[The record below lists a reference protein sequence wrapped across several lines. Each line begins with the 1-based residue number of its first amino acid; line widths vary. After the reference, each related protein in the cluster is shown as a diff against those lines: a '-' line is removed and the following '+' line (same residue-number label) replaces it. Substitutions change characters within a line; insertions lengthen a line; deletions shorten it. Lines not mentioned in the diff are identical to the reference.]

1 MKTKLFNS
9 FAVAAMSVLALACA
23 KEPVGEGIEAGVSFS
38 IEVPGSQ
45 ATKAIGDGEKAKK
58 LYYQVFD
65 KDGAAIEGLGVQ
77 NTDIAGKT
85 ATVKFQ
91 LVKDQEYN
99 FVFWAQTA
107 NDGYYT
113 IDNAEGLKKITANYT
128 GKNSNDENFDA
139 FYAVKK
145 MTVTGPVS
153 ETVKLSRPFAQ
164 INIATAG
171 QISAGTTTKDID
183 FTGAASAVTV
193 KGVPNVFSPLATT
206 DVFTGNADVTFA
218 KAEAPAGDI
227 TVNAKTYKYLAVNY
241 VFAPVDGT
249 VYDVNAT
256 LTVEGK
262 DVRLTVPTVPAK
274 QNWRTNIVGDLLTA
288 GADFTVVV
296 DPDFGGDQ
304 NVAYDET
311 ALRAA
316 VLKGGTVV
324 VSKNVTIKDKSLKPN
339 GGTELNFIV
348 SENATLTGEL
358 TGYES
363 KLINLFN
370 RNVQCTISGNGTIV
384 GPKCD
389 RDEYSSAV
397 ELEDN
402 ANTCVIDGNVTF
414 KGADGT
420 KSGKCDACV
429 IIRAGKVTVN
439 GGHFIASSD
448 VDGGDNPAIL
458 LYASA
463 NTYYPELVI
472 NGGTFESVNGNSK
485 FLINKNADNIS
496 NCTIK
501 ICGGTFIGFDPA
513 DNEADGPH
521 TNYVA
526 PGYHSTKVST
536 DANGVSTYMVSKE
549 GTIPVVNQEGFKD
562 AVAQANAT
570 VVVPAGTYTAPSNVA
585 DGVTIEGVDGTT
597 IDIPS
602 AVAYHDKNIA
612 FKSLIVKSPNANYTG
627 IQHAA
632 SVKYVDCT
640 IEGQPFSYATT
651 AVYENCKFVQT
662 SNDAYN
668 IWTYGTTNM
677 TFNDCVFN
685 CAGKSVLIYNEGSVT
700 SSIVTFNNCLFNASE
715 KVTGKAAIEVDQT
728 FTAYEVYINNCK
740 TNGFDKGSKS
750 KNVLWNN
757 KKGVGNALKSLKVVV
772 DGVEQTLK

>member
-1 MKTKLFNS
+1 MNTKLFNS

-23 KEPVGEGIEAGVSFS
+23 KEPVGGGIEAGVSFS
-38 IEVPGSQ
+38 VEVPGTP
-45 ATKAIGDGEKAKK
+45 ATKAIGDGETAKK

-249 VYDVNAT
+249 VYDVNAI
-256 LTVEGK
+256 LIVEGK

-370 RNVQCTISGNGTIV
+370 RNVQCTISGSGTIV

-439 GGHFIASSD
+439 GGHFIASRD

-458 LYASA
+458 LYSP
-463 NTYYPELVI
+463 NSYRSELII
-472 NGGTFESVNGNSK
+472 NGGTFESEVGNSK
-485 FLINKNADNIS
+485 FLINIQDEYRDHAS
-496 NCTIK
+496 VK
-501 ICGGTFIGFDPA
+501 IYGGTFIGFDPA
-513 DNEADGPH
+513 DNEAEGAH
-521 TNYVA
+521 TNFVA
-526 PGYHSTKVST
+526 TGYHSTKVST

-597 IDIPS
+597 VDIPS
-602 AVAYHDKNIA
+602 AVAYHDKNIT
-612 FKSLIVKSPNANYTG
+612 FKSLTVKSPNANYTG

-632 SVKYVDCT
+632 SVKYENCV
-640 IEGQPFSYATT
+640 IEGQPFSYAKT
-651 AVYENCKFVQT
+651 AVYEGCTFEQK
-662 SNDAYN
+662 SNAAYN
-668 IWTYGTTNM
+668 IWTYGSADI
-677 TFNDCVFN
+677 TFKDCIFN
-685 CAGKSVLIYNEGSVT
+685 CAGKAVLIYNEGALT
-700 SSIVTFNNCLFNASE
+700 SGKVTFNGCEFHASE
-715 KVTGKAAIEVDQT
+715 SVAGKAAIEIDSS
-728 FTAYEVYINNCK
+728 FTSYVVQITNC
-740 TNGFDKGSKS
+740 TQNGFSNGSVS
-750 KNVLWNN
+750 GNPLWNK
-757 KKGVGNALKSLKVVV
+757 KKGDESVTIVV
-772 DGVEQTLK
+772 DGTQVL